1 MEEPRREDGGSGR
14 FVISRVSTAHGEVE
28 KAKLSSTWEGSEVAE
43 RIFGPFSALRMTLE
57 TDGDRCKC
65 HHGGI
70 RVDAR
75 DRTAAKLLCN
85 LKQRAGQPDVRRQGF
100 EVTIALPDT

>member
-28 KAKLSSTWEGSEVAE
+28 KAKLSSAWEGSEVAE

-57 TDGDRCKC
+57 TDGDRYKC
-65 HHGGI
+65 HHGGSGWMQMQEI
-70 RVDAR
+70 ELPPSSYVTSNRELGSQMCVDK
-75 DRTAAKLLCN
+75 D
-85 LKQRAGQPDVRRQGF
+85 LKSQ
-100 EVTIALPDT
+100 